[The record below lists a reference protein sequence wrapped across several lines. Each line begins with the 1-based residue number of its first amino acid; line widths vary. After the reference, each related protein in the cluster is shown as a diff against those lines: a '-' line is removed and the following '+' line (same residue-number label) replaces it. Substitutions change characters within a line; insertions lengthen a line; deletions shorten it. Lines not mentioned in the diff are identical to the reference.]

1 MSASIEIAAEK
12 ITQIGPLPITNSL
25 ITTWIGMAVIITFA
39 YFAGK
44 NIKKIPSGLQN
55 FAELVIETLYSTME
69 NLAGERT
76 KRIFPII
83 ATFFILIIVSNYLGL
98 LPGVGTIGIHEIHDG
113 KEVLV
118 PLFRSANSD
127 INLTLALALIS
138 VGVTHYF
145 SITTLGIVDYLRR
158 YFSINPVLLFVG
170 LLEIVAEIT
179 KILSL
184 SFRLFGNIFAGEALL
199 TTISGLFAFFVP
211 LPFMALELL
220 VGFVQAT
227 VFMMLTLVF
236 IVILTEKHEVH

>member
-1 MSASIEIAAEK
+1 MAASVEIAAEK

-25 ITTWIGMAVIITFA
+25 LTTWIVMIVIIVFA

-44 NIKKIPSGLQN
+44 KIKRIPDRLQN
-55 FAELVIETLYSTME
+55 FAETILETLYSTME

-83 ATFFILIIVSNYLGL
+83 ATFFIFIIVSNYIGL
-98 LPGVGTIGIHEIHDG
+98 LPGVGTIGIHEIHNG

-145 SITTLGIVDYLRR
+145 SITTLGIVDYLKR
-158 YFSINPVLLFVG
+158 YFSLNPILLFVG

-211 LPFMALELL
+211 LPFMAMELL

-236 IVILTEKHEVH
+236 IVILTEKHEAH

>member
-1 MSASIEIAAEK
+1 MAASIEIAAEK
-12 ITQIGPLPITNSL
+12 IIQIGPLPVTNSL
-25 ITTWIGMAVIITFA
+25 ITTWIVMVVIIAFA
-39 YFAGK
+39 YFAGRK
-44 NIKKIPSGLQN
+44 IKKVPDKLQN
-55 FAELVIETLYSTME
+55 FAEIIIETLYSTME

-76 KRIFPII
+76 KRIFPIV
-83 ATFFILIIVSNYLGL
+83 ATFFIFIVVSNYLGL
-98 LPGVGTIGIHEIHDG
+98 LPGIGTIGIHETHDG
-113 KEVLV
+113 KEVFV

-127 INLTLALALIS
+127 INLTLSLALVS

-145 SITTLGIVDYLRR
+145 SITTLGIVEYLKR
-158 YFSINPVLLFVG
+158 YISLNPVLLFVG

-179 KILSL
+179 KVISL
-184 SFRLFGNIFAGEALL
+184 SYRLFGNIFAGEALL

-236 IVILTEKHEVH
+236 MVILTEKHEAH

>member
-1 MSASIEIAAEK
+1 MAANIEIAAEK

-25 ITTWIGMAVIITFA
+25 ITTWIVMIVIIAFA

-44 NIKKIPSGLQN
+44 KIKKVPDRLQN
-55 FAELVIETLYSTME
+55 FAEMIVESLYSTME
-69 NLAGERT
+69 NLAGERV
-76 KRIFPII
+76 KRFFPII
-83 ATFFILIIVSNYLGL
+83 ATFFIFIVVSNYLGL
-98 LPGVGTIGIHEIHDG
+98 LPGIGTIGIHETHDG

-118 PLFRSANSD
+118 PIFRSANSD

-145 SITTLGIVDYLRR
+145 SITTLGIVEYLKR
-158 YFSINPVLLFVG
+158 YFSLNPVLLFVG
-170 LLEIVAEIT
+170 LLEIIAEIT

-236 IVILTEKHEVH
+236 MVILTEKHEAH